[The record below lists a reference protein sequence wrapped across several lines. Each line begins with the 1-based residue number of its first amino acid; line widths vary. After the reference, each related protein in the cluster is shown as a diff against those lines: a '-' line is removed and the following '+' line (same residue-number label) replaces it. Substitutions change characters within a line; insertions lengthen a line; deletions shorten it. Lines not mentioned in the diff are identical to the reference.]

1 MIFPGFS
8 VVSRLK
14 KIPWQFHKT
23 QEYHPSEHPVN
34 TNVMLVSS
42 PSKKTLEKWFSHS
55 FQFYKK
61 KFEKF
66 EKLWVPLICLNC
78 FYFVTMMLTF
88 DTVSVFSFCGKFIS
102 SSTFCTW

>member
-23 QEYHPSEHPVN
+23 QECHPSEHPVN

-42 PSKKTLEKWFSHS
+42 PSKKTLEK
-55 FQFYKK
+55 
-61 KFEKF
+61 
-66 EKLWVPLICLNC
+66 
-78 FYFVTMMLTF
+78 
-88 DTVSVFSFCGKFIS
+88 
-102 SSTFCTW
+102 